1 MAGSRDNSL
10 LVFWGTAPR
19 QASFCSLLQCLREL
33 HLPSQTPKHLRYLTL
48 FISIQD
54 FTRK

>member
-1 MAGSRDNSL
+1 MAGSHDNSL

-33 HLPSQTPKHLRYLTL
+33 HLPSQTPEHLRYLTL